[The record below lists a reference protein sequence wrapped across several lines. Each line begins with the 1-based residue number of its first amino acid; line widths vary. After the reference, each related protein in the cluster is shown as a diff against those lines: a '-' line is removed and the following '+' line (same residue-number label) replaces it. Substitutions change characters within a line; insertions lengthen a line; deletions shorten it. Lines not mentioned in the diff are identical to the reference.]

1 MNKENQ
7 VVSNNDFFIYIDLV
21 KQIFLYHFTFQE
33 VTLHFLC
40 DYTFYRI
47 YLNNP
52 ME

>member
-7 VVSNNDFFIYIDLV
+7 VVLNNDFFIYIDLV
-21 KQIFLYHFTFQE
+21 TQIFLCHFTFQE

-40 DYTFYRI
+40 DYTLYRI
-47 YLNNP
+47 YLNNS